1 MARLSI
7 YSSPIFR
14 FDLSRHS
21 RTKPDQPNLTGG
33 NKIDKAK
40 TPSLYANRSAK
51 KCPFRV
57 CAVQR
62 RRFPVGANPTRQPL
76 QPEATGAVME
86 ETKCLKPSVMFC
98 LMPPRHISTLPIVL
112 KKSFSGEGRKF

>member
-7 YSSPIFR
+7 YSSPIFM

-40 TPSLYANRSAK
+40 TPSLYANRAAK
-51 KCPFRV
+51 ECPFRV
-57 CAVQR
+57 NRYRPFAAEPDPKSALAR
-62 RRFPVGANPTRQPL
+62 KPT
-76 QPEATGAVME
+76 
-86 ETKCLKPSVMFC
+86 
-98 LMPPRHISTLPIVL
+98 
-112 KKSFSGEGRKF
+112 

>member
-1 MARLSI
+1 M
-7 YSSPIFR
+7 

-51 KCPFRV
+51 ECPFRV
-57 CAVQR
+57 I
-62 RRFPVGANPTRQPL
+62 FGL
-76 QPEATGAVME
+76 
-86 ETKCLKPSVMFC
+86 
-98 LMPPRHISTLPIVL
+98 
-112 KKSFSGEGRKF
+112 GRAQLRGQL